1 MQLKIGECFQVF
13 LVEPLAKHTHNALD
27 TTFDYAVRDYA
38 DKDSMKLRGQVCSG
52 FRAESS
58 LLYIAKRITGIN
70 GADARVTSFL
80 GLNLLSMPLPDM
92 LLKLSPIFVLS
103 KPKLVAAT
111 TDPDP
116 TAAQFSTTE
125 LMKTKL
131 HLVVGGSTVNTDGE
145 NHHHGYDQLAK
156 ENITT
161 ESTDVYSIAHPFC
174 ADEATKHAWIR
185 AFDEVSKE
193 SGLTVAVEFTAET
206 FFIQELGV
214 AAVGEAITGVWDM
227 DNCLCAA
234 NEAAKRTGL
243 KVQPWYLQ
251 TTPQVNDRSGPTPS
265 ALAKMV
271 ESNNLM
277 SNIKR
282 WSKQNAPNAAWAAAA
297 ASMTVDMTRTQAADL
312 VAELSNRASTRL
324 KRRTPNCGR
333 KWGRSLRL

>member
-1 MQLKIGECFQVF
+1 MQMQVLIPALLARLGVEVTDKQKTLAEHEAKATGAASDATVRQRANDAIVAQTPYLSALEQVQLKIGECFQVF

-145 NHHHGYDQLAK
+145 NHHHGYDQLVK
-156 ENITT
+156 ENITA
-161 ESTDVYSIAHPFC
+161 ESTDVYSIAHPFG
-174 ADEATKHAWIR
+174 ADEANKHA
-185 AFDEVSKE
+185 
-193 SGLTVAVEFTAET
+193 
-206 FFIQELGV
+206 
-214 AAVGEAITGVWDM
+214 
-227 DNCLCAA
+227 
-234 NEAAKRTGL
+234 
-243 KVQPWYLQ
+243 
-251 TTPQVNDRSGPTPS
+251 
-265 ALAKMV
+265 
-271 ESNNLM
+271 
-277 SNIKR
+277 
-282 WSKQNAPNAAWAAAA
+282 
-297 ASMTVDMTRTQAADL
+297 
-312 VAELSNRASTRL
+312 
-324 KRRTPNCGR
+324 
-333 KWGRSLRL
+333 